1 MNKFSRARSLM
12 VIVCIVTAVISL
24 IKLVHSS
31 YEYKVGRDTYS
42 SLREISISNAPPQ
55 NSSEESSSSIDN
67 YIIPIVKTPEEVLI
81 NEQELRKIN
90 TDYRLWMKI
99 NNTNIN
105 YPVVQGKDNS
115 YYLDHDF
122 QHIKGKVGTV
132 FIDYRNDIEKSR
144 NIVIYGHNM
153 NDGSMFHDLV
163 KYKDEDFFKANS
175 EIIITL
181 DNRKYKYKIFSV
193 YVTKSTD
200 NYFKLV
206 FNSDKEFENYLNDAM
221 NKSSINSDIKAGS
234 GDKIITLSTCS
245 YEFDDART
253 VIHAKLI

>member
-1 MNKFSRARSLM
+1 ML
-12 VIVCIVTAVISL
+12 IVCIVTAVISL

-67 YIIPIVKTPEEVLI
+67 HIITIVKTPEEVLI

-105 YPVVQGKDNS
+105 YPVVQGNDNS
-115 YYLDHDF
+115 YYLNHDF
-122 QHIKGKVGTV
+122 QHKKSKVGTV
-132 FIDYRNDIEKSR
+132 FIDYRNNLEKSR
-144 NIVIYGHNM
+144 NIIIYGHNM

-163 KYKDEDFFKANS
+163 KYKDVDFYKANS
-175 EIIITL
+175 EIMITS
-181 DNRKYKYKIFSV
+181 DNKEYKYKIFSV
-193 YVTKSTD
+193 YVAKSTD
-200 NYFKLV
+200 NYFKIV
-206 FNSDKEFENYLNDAM
+206 FNSAKEFESYLNDVM
-221 NKSSINSDIKAGS
+221 NKSLINSDIKAGS

-253 VIHAKLI
+253 VIHAKLIQ